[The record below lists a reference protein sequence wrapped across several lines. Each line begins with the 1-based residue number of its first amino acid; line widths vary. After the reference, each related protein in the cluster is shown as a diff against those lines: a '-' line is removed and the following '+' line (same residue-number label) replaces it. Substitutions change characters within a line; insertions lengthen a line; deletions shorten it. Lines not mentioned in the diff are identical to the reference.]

1 MKTKMFKK
9 YAVAAAIA
17 ACFAPA
23 LTNAA
28 EKTITLGWNTNV
40 ENTPRGAAA
49 TAFKEYVESNS
60 DGKLE
65 VTLYPNETFGTQE
78 EMIDAIQLGA
88 LDAQIVGSVMMDAII
103 PQYSVL
109 SLPFLLKDQEEAYAV
124 FDSEIGESLA
134 SMGEDHGFKVIGNVD
149 MGFSQI
155 TNNVRSINSL
165 EDLEGVQM
173 RAPSNKS
180 DIETLRSLGST
191 VSTMAYT
198 ELYTGLSQGVID
210 GQFNPLA
217 NIYEQNM
224 HEVQDYLAMVNLT
237 YLYSY
242 FIMGTQTYD
251 SLDEELQQVMLNAG
265 EAATKAAR
273 EFTSSNNERNI
284 ELASERFEEVTY
296 PDTAPFAEAVKPVY
310 DIMAERMGQDI
321 IDEVQAFLK
330 EYRNSNG

>member
-1 MKTKMFKK
+1 MKTDMFKK
-9 YAVAAAIA
+9 YLLPAAIA
-17 ACFAPA
+17 ASFMPAFA
-23 LTNAA
+23 NAA
-28 EKTITLGWNTNV
+28 EQMITLGWNTNV
-40 ENTPRGAAA
+40 ENTPRGVAA
-49 TAFKEYVESNS
+49 TAFKEYIESNS
-60 DGKLE
+60 DGKLG

-78 EMIDAIQLGA
+78 EMIDAIQIGA
-88 LDAQIVGSVMMDAII
+88 LDAQIVGSVMMDGIV

-109 SLPFLLKDQEEAYAV
+109 SLPFLLRNQEEAYAV

-134 SMGEDHGFKVIGNVD
+134 GMGEEHGFKVIGNVD

-155 TNNVRSINSL
+155 TNNVRAINSL

-173 RAPSNKS
+173 RAPSNRS
-180 DIETLRSLGST
+180 DIETLRNLGSS

-242 FIMGTQTYD
+242 FVFGNHAFN
-251 SLDEELQQVMLNAG
+251 SLDEGLQQVVLDAG
-265 EAATKAAR
+265 TIATSAAR
-273 EFTSSNNERNI
+273 DFTSSNNERNV
-284 ELASERFEEVTY
+284 ELASERFDEVTY
-296 PDTAPFAEAVKPVY
+296 PDTAPFAEAVQPVY

-321 IDEVQAFLK
+321 IDEVQAFL
-330 EYRNSNG
+330 EEFRNSNG